1 MPGRPYFLLR
11 EPDEVHPLPAS
22 EGQEQQR
29 RLLVITSLPQGGVF
43 LELFFFFFFLKSSS
57 GQPPCL
63 HDKVEYLMSS
73 LTIVSITP
81 ESETGS
87 IFVHIKSIIDLVL
100 RVILVGSC
108 IN

>member
-43 LELFFFFFFLKSSS
+43 LELIYPALEVALPDIFLGSEAPRVFFEDRPFFFILFFYF
-57 GQPPCL
+57 
-63 HDKVEYLMSS
+63 
-73 LTIVSITP
+73 
-81 ESETGS
+81 
-87 IFVHIKSIIDLVL
+87 
-100 RVILVGSC
+100 
-108 IN
+108 